1 MNSTIS
7 SLPYRCHTLEE
18 SDEWLSELEDK
29 GYTVVNVASEGEV
42 EKARDLLWNWLS
54 DLGTGIKR
62 SDPSSWTDDAW
73 PDWPGYKKYGNCK
86 SEGGAHQEA
95 AWFIRGLPKLKKVFQ
110 NIYKTEDLIVSMDG
124 IIVWRSWRSWKED
137 EARTP
142 TSSRLH
148 MDQNPFT
155 KPGFQ
160 CVQGMLPLYPVTPE
174 IGGTLV
180 VPGSHRHQEK
190 FRTKYPDWSSHERDF
205 CALNDDDSLYGSERL
220 VPLQPGDI
228 LLWDSRL
235 VHCGRVGDGDP
246 EELARASLC
255 VCMGPRDRASSE
267 VLQKRREALK
277 EGWSFSHW
285 PWEARYMNG
294 QVSVTSRYQQ
304 PTLTQ
309 DQWRL
314 V

>member
-1 MNSTIS
+1 M
-7 SLPYRCHTLEE
+7 
-18 SDEWLSELEDK
+18 SELNDR
-29 GYTVVNVASEGEV
+29 GYTVVNVAGEDEV
-42 EKARDLLWNWLS
+42 ERARDLLWIWLS
-54 DLGTGIKR
+54 DLGTGIQR
-62 SDPSSWTDDAW
+62 SDPGTWTDEAW

-95 AWFIRGLPKLKKVFQ
+95 AWFLRGLSKLKEVFQ

-124 IIVWRSWRSWKED
+124 IIVWRSWKED
-137 EARTP
+137 EARIP
-142 TSSRLH
+142 TSSKLH

-174 IGGTLV
+174 VGGTLL
-180 VPGSHRHQEK
+180 VPFSHLDQEK
-190 FRTKYPDWSSHERDF
+190 FRTRYPDWSNHERDF
-205 CALNDDDSLYGSERL
+205 CALDDGDPLYGSERL
-220 VPLQPGDI
+220 VPLHPGDL

-235 VHCGRVGDGDP
+235 VHCGRVGDGGHQ

-255 VCMGPRDRASSE
+255 VCMGPRDRANQE
-267 VLQKRREALK
+267 VLDKRREALK

-294 QVSVTSRYQQ
+294 QVSDTSKYQI
-304 PTLTQ
+304 PTLNE
-309 DQWRL
+309 DQWKL